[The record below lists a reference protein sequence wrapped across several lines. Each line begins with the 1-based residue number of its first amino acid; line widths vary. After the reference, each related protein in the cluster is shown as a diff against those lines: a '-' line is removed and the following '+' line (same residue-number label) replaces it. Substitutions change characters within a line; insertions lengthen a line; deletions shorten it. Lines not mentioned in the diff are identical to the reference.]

1 MWKRYITDLC
11 ATVKVSMKVTAL
23 FQTESTFQSLSSVST
38 IRTYE
43 SITEEKT
50 ISYRFIID
58 AAMKVKVDVFRRGE
72 YKGYTKLRRHISTV
86 CSAFLTSS
94 GHDRCRNNTTRGL
107 VARAI
112 QTRSLP
118 NRVRERFGRAHAHAQ
133 YVRSAFARATQ
144 LSRRVH
150 ARTRARTH
158 LPVVPAI
165 A

>member
-1 MWKRYITDLC
+1 
-11 ATVKVSMKVTAL
+11 MKVTAL

-58 AAMKVKVDVFRRGE
+58 AAMKVKVFRRGE

-94 GHDRCRNNTTRGL
+94 GHDVETMR
-107 VARAI
+107 
-112 QTRSLP
+112 
-118 NRVRERFGRAHAHAQ
+118 REG
-133 YVRSAFARATQ
+133 
-144 LSRRVH
+144 
-150 ARTRARTH
+150 
-158 LPVVPAI
+158 
-165 A
+165 